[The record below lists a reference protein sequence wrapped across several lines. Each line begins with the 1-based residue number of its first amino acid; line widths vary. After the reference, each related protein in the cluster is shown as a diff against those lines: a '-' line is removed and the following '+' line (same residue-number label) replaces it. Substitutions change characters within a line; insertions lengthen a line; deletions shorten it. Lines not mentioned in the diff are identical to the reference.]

1 MKKSLLSFILGI
13 CFIPVFAQFSYN
25 GVSVTH
31 NGTLAISDAVYDRP
45 NEGTPPTTLANKGK
59 NVFYNV
65 VPVVINAT
73 GLVDISTNS
82 IVDNFLVMYSP
93 AGFVSTTP
101 LLHALVSN
109 DDLVGTNAGFTYNFT
124 VTGTYYLVI
133 SAFGSNEVGAYSITL
148 SPTAILP
155 IKLKSFTAIKNSVN
169 NVLINWS
176 SENENNLNNYQVQRS
191 NDGKKF
197 TDLANSV
204 LAAKNTSISSN
215 YSIIDNSP
223 LSGYNYYRL
232 KITEKSGTVTYSNV
246 VFAKNSKT
254 GASVIKVFPNPTAD
268 YLQIEAKSS
277 LDTRSTISIIN
288 ANGATLKSGQYN
300 FSNQAV
306 VTLNI
311 KQLPAG
317 KYFLKT
323 VIDKVETTTLFIKN

>member
-1 MKKSLLSFILGI
+1 MKKSLLSLLLGI
-13 CFIPVFAQFSYN
+13 CFIPAFSQFTYN

-31 NGTLAISDAVYDRP
+31 NGTLTISDPTYDRP
-45 NEGTPPTTLANKGK
+45 NEGVPPTTLANKGK
-59 NVFYNV
+59 NVYYNLI
-65 VPVVINAT
+65 PVVINAT
-73 GLVDISTNS
+73 GLVDISTS
-82 IVDNFLVMYSP
+82 SVVDNFLVMYSP

-109 DDLVGTNAGFTYNFT
+109 DDLVNTNAGFTYNFT
-124 VTGTYYLVI
+124 STGTYYLVI
-133 SAFGSNEVGAYSITL
+133 SAFASGEVGAYSITL
-148 SPTAILP
+148 SPTVILP
-155 IKLKSFTAIKNSVN
+155 IKLKSFTAIKSNTN

-176 SENENNLNNYQVQRS
+176 SENENNLNNYKVQRS
-191 NDGKKF
+191 ADGKSF
-197 TDLANSV
+197 TDLANAPV
-204 LAAKNTSISSN
+204 AAKNLAISAS
-215 YSIIDNSP
+215 YSITDNSP

-232 KITEKSGTVTYSNV
+232 KITEKSGSVTYSSV
-246 VFAKNSKT
+246 VFAKTNKT
-254 GASVIKVFPNPTAD
+254 GASSIRVFPNPTAD

-277 LDTRSTISIIN
+277 LDTKSTISIIN

-300 FSNQAV
+300 FSNLAV